1 MPKGYRNC
9 KGSERVGSSQDVERT
24 QEAVRAGASEPGVR
38 SGTNG
43 RLKCVGMFGLKN
55 KKEVWRVQY
64 LLAKIRKAARELLI
78 LPENDPKRLFE
89 GREAE

>member
-9 KGSERVGSSQDVERT
+9 MAALRSPRSQDVERA
-24 QEAVRAGASEPGVR
+24 QEAVRAGEAEPGVAQR
-38 SGTNG
+38 TRN
-43 RLKCVGMFGLKN
+43 RLKCVGMYGLKN

-89 GREAE
+89 GRTGP

>member
-9 KGSERVGSSQDVERT
+9 ERAERASRSQDLERA
-24 QEAVRAGASEPGVR
+24 QETVRAGTTEPGVR
-38 SGTNG
+38 VGTDG
-43 RLKCVGMFGLKN
+43 RLKYVGMYGLKN

-89 GREAE
+89 GRSGL